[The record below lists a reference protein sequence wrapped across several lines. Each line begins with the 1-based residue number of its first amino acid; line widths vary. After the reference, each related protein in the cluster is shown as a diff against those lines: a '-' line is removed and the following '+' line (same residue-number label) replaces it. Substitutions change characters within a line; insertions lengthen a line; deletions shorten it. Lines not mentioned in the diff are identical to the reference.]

1 MSETPLPE
9 PPLAET
15 PTPEKPLL
23 EATDVTGGYVAA
35 VDILHGVSMHVHEGE
50 IVTMI
55 GPNGAGKSTFLKFVV
70 GLMRPRQGTIRFD
83 GDDIVGMPPHMLAQR
98 GIGYVPQTDN
108 VFPSLTVRE
117 NLEMGGYRLD
127 RAARDERID
136 SLVERFPA
144 LATRAG
150 TRAGSLSGGQRQLLA
165 LGRALMVEPRL
176 LCLDEPTAGLAPLA
190 VVSTFQAIEQI
201 QASGVAVFMVEQNA
215 RMALGMSDRAYVL
228 DTGRN
233 AHQGAG
239 PALLDDPRVT
249 ELYLGGAAAAPP
261 RA

>member
-1 MSETPLPE
+1 MPET
-9 PPLAET
+9 
-15 PTPEKPLL
+15 PLL
-23 EATDVTGGYVAA
+23 EAREVTGGYVAA

-70 GLMRPRQGTIRFD
+70 GLMRPRQGTICFE
-83 GDDIVGMPPHMLAQR
+83 GTDIMGMRPHVLAQR

-117 NLEMGGYRLD
+117 NLEMGGYRLG
-127 RAARDERID
+127 RVGRDDRID
-136 SLVERFPA
+136 ALVQRFPT
-144 LATRAG
+144 LATRSA

-165 LGRALMVEPRL
+165 LGRALMVEPKL

-190 VVSTFQAIEQI
+190 VESTFQAIEEI
-201 QASGVAVFMVEQNA
+201 RASGVAVFMVEQNA

-233 AHQGAG
+233 AHEGRG

-249 ELYLGGAAAAPP
+249 ELYLGGAVTSPP
-261 RA
+261 GA